1 MTAMTTAGWKQ
12 IGGGVATQFGD
23 PVEAELREV
32 NGPTDV
38 LDVLD
43 LVDTPEWVPP
53 VILIHE
59 AGGTTLGPLLG
70 KIVGVVSTTGTIGAH
85 IALLAKEY
93 GCPCIV
99 GARLDDAI
107 EDRRRVR
114 LVADGS
120 IWVETVGGEDQAGS

>member
-1 MTAMTTAGWKQ
+1 MTAMTTVEWKR
-12 IGGGVATQFGD
+12 IGGGIATQFGD

-32 NGPTDV
+32 KGPADV
-38 LDVLD
+38 LGVLD
-43 LVDTPEWVPP
+43 LVDTAEWVPP

-70 KIVGVVSTTGTIGAH
+70 KIVGVVSTKGTIGAH

-99 GARLDDAI
+99 GAQLDDAI

-120 IWVETVGGEDQAGS
+120 IWVTAVGGNGASGS